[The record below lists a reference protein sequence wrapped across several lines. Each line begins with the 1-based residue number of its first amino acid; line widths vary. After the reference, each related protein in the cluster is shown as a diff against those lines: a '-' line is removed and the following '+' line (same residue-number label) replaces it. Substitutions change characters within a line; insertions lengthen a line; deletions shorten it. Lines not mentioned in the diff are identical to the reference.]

1 MLLKGNYVKTFM
13 HIVPVLTG
21 TRLIQHI
28 TQTNSHVRLLVLKV
42 CDIRVDKII
51 NFIMVYV
58 LE

>member
-1 MLLKGNYVKTFM
+1 MKTFM

-51 NFIMVYV
+51 NFSMVYV